1 MHDEGH
7 SRNVHTPMKRALWLL
22 LSALISSACDRVG
35 RENGRGSAAPEVAA
49 PRLSPVEIKPPKIER
64 SVTGRVV
71 VVDPPRIDATQID
84 LVKQADG
91 IVDILWVIDDSG
103 SMANQRKTLVNNFD
117 RFLAALLTL
126 KVSWQMGV
134 TTTNALDLGKLR
146 GTTKVIKLTTPDPKA
161 VFEANTTFSGSRTR
175 WEQGLRM
182 AELAVTGVN
191 IAPGGTNVGFLR
203 PNAALA
209 VIVVTD
215 EDDSSFGT
223 PDHFA
228 RVFRTAKGKGNEAL
242 VTFSTIAGS
251 TPVGC
256 TPAGEA
262 NYYGSLAEPAFRY
275 ASVSTKTG
283 GVVGSICDASFEG
296 TLVSIAEALNTLRR
310 VFPLTLKPLLSS
322 LTVRVNGAVIPQDP
336 VSGWQYRLDTNSIV
350 FLGTYIPPPGA
361 ILRLEYAFAK

>member
-1 MHDEGH
+1 MN
-7 SRNVHTPMKRALWLL
+7 RLWLL
-22 LSALISSACDRVG
+22 LIPAALGLACDRVG
-35 RENGRGSAAPEVAA
+35 RENGKGSAAPDVAP
-49 PRLSPVEIKPPKIER
+49 PRLSPVEIKPPRIER
-64 SVTGRVV
+64 SLTGRVV

-84 LVKQADG
+84 VVRQADG

-117 RFLAALLTL
+117 RFLDALLTL

-134 TTTNALDLGKLR
+134 TTTNALDQGKLR
-146 GTTKVIKLTTPDPKA
+146 GTTKIIKQTTPDGGVADAKGI
-161 VFEANTTFSGSRTR
+161 FEANTTFSGSRTR

-182 AELAVTGVN
+182 AELAVTGANV
-191 IAPGGTNVGFLR
+191 APGGSNAGFLR

-209 VIVVTD
+209 MIVITD
-215 EDDSSFGT
+215 EDDASFGT
-223 PDHFA
+223 TDHYA
-228 RVFRTAKGKGNEAL
+228 RVFRASKGKGNEAL

-256 TPAGEA
+256 TPPGEA
-262 NYYGSLAEPAFRY
+262 IYYGSLADPAFRY

-283 GVVGSICDASFEG
+283 GVVGSICDASFEK

-322 LTVRVNGAVIPQDP
+322 LTVRVNGALIPQDP
-336 VSGWQYRLDTNSIV
+336 ITGWQYRLDTNSIV

-361 ILRLEYAFAK
+361 IIRLEYAFAK

>member
-1 MHDEGH
+1 MNHRILL
-7 SRNVHTPMKRALWLL
+7 SLL
-22 LSALISSACDRVG
+22 LVVTACDRVG
-35 RENGRGSAAPEVAA
+35 RENGKGSAAPDVAP
-49 PRLSPVEIKPPKIER
+49 PRLSPVEIKPPQIER
-64 SVTGRVV
+64 SLTGRVE

-84 LVKQADG
+84 VVRQADG

-117 RFLAALLTL
+117 RFLQALLTL
-126 KVSWQMGV
+126 RVSWQMGV
-134 TTTNALDLGKLR
+134 TTTNALDTGKLR

-161 VFEANTTFSGSRTR
+161 VFEANTTFMGSRTR

-191 IAPGGTNVGFLR
+191 IAPGGNNVGFLR

-209 VIVVTD
+209 IIVVTD

-223 PDHFA
+223 PEHFA
-228 RVFRTAKGKGNEAL
+228 RVFRAAKGKGNEGL

-256 TPAGEA
+256 TPPGESI
-262 NYYGSLAEPAFRY
+262 YYGSLAEPAFRY

-283 GVVGSICDASFEG
+283 GVVGSICDNSFEN
-296 TLVSIAEALNTLRR
+296 TLLSIAQALNTLRR

-322 LTVRVNGAVIPQDP
+322 LNVKVNGAVVPQDP
-336 VSGWQYRLDTNSIV
+336 VNGWQYQMNTNSIV

-361 ILRLEYAFAK
+361 ILEFEYAFAK

>member
-1 MHDEGH
+1 MT
-7 SRNVHTPMKRALWLL
+7 RLCLL
-22 LSALISSACDRVG
+22 LIPALLAIGCDRVG
-35 RENGRGSAAPEVAA
+35 RENGKGTAAPDVAP

-64 SVTGRVV
+64 SLTGRVV

-84 LVKQADG
+84 VVKQADG

-134 TTTNALDLGKLR
+134 TTTNALDSGKLR
-146 GTTKVIKLTTPDPKA
+146 GTTKIIKPVAPDGGVTDAKSI
-161 VFEANTTFSGSRTR
+161 FEANTTFPGSRTR

-182 AELAVTGVN
+182 AELAVTGTNV
-191 IAPGGTNVGFLR
+191 APGGANVGFLR
-203 PNAALA
+203 PAAALA
-209 VIVVTD
+209 IIVITD
-215 EDDSSFGT
+215 EDDASFGT

-228 RVFRTAKGKGNEAL
+228 RVFRSSKGKGNETL

-256 TPAGEA
+256 TPPGESI
-262 NYYGSLAEPAFRY
+262 YYGSLADPAFRY

-283 GVVGSICDASFEG
+283 GVVGSICDASFEA

-336 VSGWQYRLDTNSIV
+336 ISGWQYRLETNSIV

-361 ILRLEYAFAK
+361 IIRLEYAFAK